1 MSNNNN
7 NKIAVNRFLED
18 VDNTAKIVSIIN
30 DILYNVETILHNNYI
45 QSLENDVIAEFSIL
59 TIKQLCSL
67 SYLKHDDH
75 ISDLFDE
82 NVDNEPCPIP
92 PDSLVSGTG
101 KLKYIVLLLIN
112 VITLISS
119 MYMYVQLK

>member
-1 MSNNNN
+1 MSNN

-18 VDNTAKIVSIIN
+18 VDNKDESISIIN
-30 DILYNVETILHNNYI
+30 DILLNVETILHNNYI
-45 QSLENDVIAEFSIL
+45 QRLENDVIAEFSIL

-75 ISDLFDE
+75 TSELFDE
-82 NVDNEPCPIP
+82 NVDNEPSSIP

-101 KLKYIVLLLIN
+101 KLEYSIITFMYIVLLYSCIN
-112 VITLISS
+112 IL
-119 MYMYVQLK
+119 LR

>member
-1 MSNNNN
+1 MSSN

-18 VDNTAKIVSIIN
+18 VDNKDESISIIN
-30 DILYNVETILHNNYI
+30 DILLNVETILHNNYI
-45 QSLENDVIAEFSIL
+45 QRLENDVIAEFSIL

-75 ISDLFDE
+75 TSELFDE
-82 NVDNEPCPIP
+82 NVDNEPSSIP

-101 KLKYIVLLLIN
+101 KLEYSIITFMYIVLLYSCIN
-112 VITLISS
+112 IL
-119 MYMYVQLK
+119 LR